1 MSMKQMEMSVGIRTS
16 AMYVYLLKVVL
27 LSKAKYAKHLLW

>member
-16 AMYVYLLKVVL
+16 ATHVYLLKVVL
-27 LSKAKYAKHLLW
+27 LSKAEYAKNLLW